1 MNIRPALF
9 ASLVLLFAA
18 AGSRAGLAQA
28 APPAAVPPP
37 PGSSVRAAPVPYVMT
52 MGDLMNT
59 LVQPRHAKL
68 GLAGKARNWPL
79 AEYALVEIRQAF
91 AGIVR
96 AQPRFNGLPVDQLVD
111 AAVAQPINAV
121 EAAIRQQDPAKFAA
135 AYAQLTAGCNAC
147 HAAVD
152 HPFVVIKAPD
162 VSAFPNQEF
171 SPRR

>member
-1 MNIRPALF
+1 MNTHPVLL
-9 ASLVLLFAA
+9 ASLVLVFAA
-18 AGSRAGLAQA
+18 AGGSAGLAQA
-28 APPAAVPPP
+28 APPPAPPASSAA
-37 PGSSVRAAPVPYVMT
+37 AAPVPYVMT

-91 AGIVR
+91 AGIVK
-96 AQPRFNGLPVDQLVD
+96 AQPRFNGLPVGQLVD

-147 HAAVD
+147 HVAVD

-162 VSAFPNQEF
+162 VSAFPNQDF
-171 SPRR
+171 GPRR